1 MADINLD
8 DLLQKKQADGTD
20 MAPKEISEK
29 DEVRKAL
36 AAAEQLTPAQ
46 RSEVNAVKN
55 KIDFTDTASLLQY
68 GNAAQKNIAD
78 FSDSV
83 LSSTRTKDAGEVGGL
98 LKELV
103 TNAREFEHVEEG
115 ESFLSKI
122 PIVGSMVKK
131 ADSMKMR
138 YDKISTQIA
147 RIEGG
152 LENAKQKMMKDIVLY
167 DTLYEKN
174 LEYFKQLEIYIRAGE
189 EKVAEMRQQ
198 TLPKLEA
205 QAAVSNNPMAA
216 QVVQDFK
223 GTLDRF
229 EKKVTDL
236 KITKTI
242 AVQTAPQIRLIQN
255 NDKILADRVQSAIYN
270 TIPLWK
276 NQMVIALG
284 LSHQQNVLKM
294 QQRVNDM
301 TNELLKKNAEMLKQ
315 NSIGTAKENQR
326 SIVDI
331 ETVKKVNDE
340 LIATIQETVRIQ
352 DEGHTKRMAAE
363 KELEAIENRLK
374 ETMLSVSKRR

>member
-115 ESFLSKI
+115 GSFLSKI

-131 ADSMKMR
+131 ADDMKMR

-223 GTLDRF
+223 GSLDRF

-374 ETMLSVSKRR
+374 ETMLSVSKR

>member
-115 ESFLSKI
+115 GSFLSKI

-131 ADSMKMR
+131 ADDMKMR

-242 AVQTAPQIRLIQN
+242 AVQTAPQLRLIQN

-284 LSHQQNVLKM
+284 LSQQQNVLKM

-374 ETMLSVSKRR
+374 ETMLSVSKR

>member
-115 ESFLSKI
+115 GSFLSKI

-131 ADSMKMR
+131 ADDMKMR

-167 DTLYEKN
+167 DTLYE
-174 LEYFKQLEIYIRAGE
+174 
-189 EKVAEMRQQ
+189 
-198 TLPKLEA
+198 
-205 QAAVSNNPMAA
+205 
-216 QVVQDFK
+216 
-223 GTLDRF
+223 
-229 EKKVTDL
+229 
-236 KITKTI
+236 
-242 AVQTAPQIRLIQN
+242 
-255 NDKILADRVQSAIYN
+255 
-270 TIPLWK
+270 
-276 NQMVIALG
+276 
-284 LSHQQNVLKM
+284 
-294 QQRVNDM
+294 
-301 TNELLKKNAEMLKQ
+301 
-315 NSIGTAKENQR
+315 
-326 SIVDI
+326 
-331 ETVKKVNDE
+331 
-340 LIATIQETVRIQ
+340 
-352 DEGHTKRMAAE
+352 
-363 KELEAIENRLK
+363 
-374 ETMLSVSKRR
+374 

>member
-36 AAAEQLTPAQ
+36 AAAEQLTPAE

-115 ESFLSKI
+115 GSFLSKI

-131 ADSMKMR
+131 ADDMKMR

-374 ETMLSVSKRR
+374 ETMLSVSKR

>member
-115 ESFLSKI
+115 GSFLSKI

-131 ADSMKMR
+131 ADDMKMR

-352 DEGHTKRMAAE
+352 DEGHTKRMAA
-363 KELEAIENRLK
+363 
-374 ETMLSVSKRR
+374 

>member
-115 ESFLSKI
+115 GSFLSKI

-131 ADSMKMR
+131 ADDMKMR

-205 QAAVSNNPMAA
+205 QAAVSNNPLAA

-374 ETMLSVSKRR
+374 ETMLSVSKR

>member
-115 ESFLSKI
+115 GSFLSKI

-131 ADSMKMR
+131 ADDMKMR

-294 QQRVNDM
+294 QKRVNDM

-374 ETMLSVSKRR
+374 ETMLSVSKR

>member
-8 DLLQKKQADGTD
+8 DLLQKKQADGMD

-36 AAAEQLTPAQ
+36 AAAEQLTPAE

-115 ESFLSKI
+115 GSFLSKI

-131 ADSMKMR
+131 ADDMKMR

-189 EKVAEMRQQ
+189 EKAAEMRQQ

>member
-8 DLLQKKQADGTD
+8 DLLQKKQADGMD

-115 ESFLSKI
+115 GSFLSKI

-131 ADSMKMR
+131 ADDMKMR

-374 ETMLSVSKRR
+374 ETMLSVSKR

>member
-36 AAAEQLTPAQ
+36 AAAEQLTPAE

-115 ESFLSKI
+115 GSFLSKI

-131 ADSMKMR
+131 ADDMKMR

-189 EKVAEMRQQ
+189 EKAAEMRQQ

-374 ETMLSVSKRR
+374 ETMLSVSKR

>member
-8 DLLQKKQADGTD
+8 DLLQKKQADGMD

-36 AAAEQLTPAQ
+36 AAAEQLTPAE

-189 EKVAEMRQQ
+189 EKAAEMRQQ

-374 ETMLSVSKRR
+374 ETMLSVSKR

>member
-8 DLLQKKQADGTD
+8 DLLQKKQADGMD

-36 AAAEQLTPAQ
+36 AAAEQLTPAE

-115 ESFLSKI
+115 GSFLSKI

-131 ADSMKMR
+131 ADDMKMR

>member
-115 ESFLSKI
+115 GSFLSKI

-131 ADSMKMR
+131 ADDMKMR

-374 ETMLSVSKRR
+374 ETMLPVSKR

>member
-46 RSEVNAVKN
+46 RSEVNAVQN

-115 ESFLSKI
+115 GSFLSKI

-131 ADSMKMR
+131 ADDMKMR

-374 ETMLSVSKRR
+374 ETMLSVSKR

>member
-115 ESFLSKI
+115 GSFLSKI

-131 ADSMKMR
+131 ADDMKMR

-326 SIVDI
+326 CIVDI

-374 ETMLSVSKRR
+374 ETMLSVSKR

>member
-8 DLLQKKQADGTD
+8 DLLQKKQADGMD

-36 AAAEQLTPAQ
+36 AAAEQLTPAE

-115 ESFLSKI
+115 GSFLSKI

-131 ADSMKMR
+131 ADDMKMR

-189 EKVAEMRQQ
+189 EKAAEMRQQ

-374 ETMLSVSKRR
+374 ETMLSVSKR

>member
-8 DLLQKKQADGTD
+8 DLLQKKQAVGTD

-115 ESFLSKI
+115 GSFLSKI

-131 ADSMKMR
+131 ADDMKMR

-374 ETMLSVSKRR
+374 ETMLSVSKR

>member
-36 AAAEQLTPAQ
+36 AVAEQLTPAQ

-115 ESFLSKI
+115 GSFLSKI

-131 ADSMKMR
+131 ADDMKMR

-189 EKVAEMRQQ
+189 EKAAEMRQQ

-374 ETMLSVSKRR
+374 ETMLSVSKR

>member
-8 DLLQKKQADGTD
+8 DLLQKKQADGMD

-115 ESFLSKI
+115 GSFLSKI

-131 ADSMKMR
+131 ADDMKMR

-326 SIVDI
+326 CIVDI

-374 ETMLSVSKRR
+374 ETMLSVSKR

>member
-115 ESFLSKI
+115 GSFLSKI

-131 ADSMKMR
+131 ADDMKMR

-242 AVQTAPQIRLIQN
+242 AVQTAPQIRLLQN

-374 ETMLSVSKRR
+374 ETMLSVSKR

>member
-131 ADSMKMR
+131 ADDMKMR

-374 ETMLSVSKRR
+374 ETMLSVSKR

>member
-8 DLLQKKQADGTD
+8 DLLQKQADGTD

-115 ESFLSKI
+115 GSFLSKI

-131 ADSMKMR
+131 ADDMKMR

-374 ETMLSVSKRR
+374 ETMLSVSKR

>member
-8 DLLQKKQADGTD
+8 DLLQKKQADGMD

-189 EKVAEMRQQ
+189 EKAAEMRQQ

>member
-115 ESFLSKI
+115 GSFLSKI

-131 ADSMKMR
+131 ADDMKMR

-205 QAAVSNNPMAA
+205 QAAVSNNPIAA

-374 ETMLSVSKRR
+374 ETMLSVSKR

>member
-8 DLLQKKQADGTD
+8 DLLQKKQADGMD

-36 AAAEQLTPAQ
+36 AAAEQLTPAE

-115 ESFLSKI
+115 GSFLSKI

-189 EKVAEMRQQ
+189 EKAAEMRQQ

>member
-46 RSEVNAVKN
+46 RSEVNAIKN

-115 ESFLSKI
+115 GSFLSKI

-131 ADSMKMR
+131 ADDMKMR

-174 LEYFKQLEIYIRAGE
+174 LDYFKQLEIYIRAGE

>member
-20 MAPKEISEK
+20 MAPKEISAK

-46 RSEVNAVKN
+46 RSAVNAVKN

-115 ESFLSKI
+115 GSFLSKI

-131 ADSMKMR
+131 ADDMKMR

-167 DTLYEKN
+167 DTLHEKN

-276 NQMVIALG
+276 NQKVIALG

-374 ETMLSVSKRR
+374 ETMLSVSKR

>member
-36 AAAEQLTPAQ
+36 AVAEQLTPAE

-115 ESFLSKI
+115 GSFLSKI

-131 ADSMKMR
+131 ADDMKMR

-315 NSIGTAKENQR
+315 NSIGAAKENQR

>member
-115 ESFLSKI
+115 GSFLSKI

-131 ADSMKMR
+131 ADDMKMR

-189 EKVAEMRQQ
+189 EKAAEMRQQ

-374 ETMLSVSKRR
+374 ETMLSVSKR

>member
-115 ESFLSKI
+115 GSFLSKI

-131 ADSMKMR
+131 ADDMKMR

-374 ETMLSVSKRR
+374 ETMLSVSKR

>member
-78 FSDSV
+78 FADSV

-115 ESFLSKI
+115 GSFLSKI

-131 ADSMKMR
+131 ADDMKMR

-374 ETMLSVSKRR
+374 ETMLSVSKR

>member
-1 MADINLD
+1 
-8 DLLQKKQADGTD
+8 
-20 MAPKEISEK
+20 
-29 DEVRKAL
+29 
-36 AAAEQLTPAQ
+36 
-46 RSEVNAVKN
+46 
-55 KIDFTDTASLLQY
+55 
-68 GNAAQKNIAD
+68 
-78 FSDSV
+78 
-83 LSSTRTKDAGEVGGL
+83 
-98 LKELV
+98 
-103 TNAREFEHVEEG
+103 
-115 ESFLSKI
+115 
-122 PIVGSMVKK
+122 
-131 ADSMKMR
+131 
-138 YDKISTQIA
+138 
-147 RIEGG
+147 
-152 LENAKQKMMKDIVLY
+152 
-167 DTLYEKN
+167 
-174 LEYFKQLEIYIRAGE
+174 
-189 EKVAEMRQQ
+189 MRQQ

-374 ETMLSVSKRR
+374 ETMLSVSKR

>member
-115 ESFLSKI
+115 GSFLSKI

-131 ADSMKMR
+131 ADDMKMR

-301 TNELLKKNAEMLKQ
+301 TNELLKKMAEMLKQ
-315 NSIGTAKENQR
+315 SSIGTAKENQR

-374 ETMLSVSKRR
+374 ETMLSVSKR

>member
-8 DLLQKKQADGTD
+8 DLLQKKQADGMD

-36 AAAEQLTPAQ
+36 AAAEQLTPAE

-115 ESFLSKI
+115 GSFLSKI

-131 ADSMKMR
+131 ADDMKMR

-374 ETMLSVSKRR
+374 ETMLSVSKR

>member
-115 ESFLSKI
+115 GSYLSKI

-131 ADSMKMR
+131 ADDMKMR

-374 ETMLSVSKRR
+374 ETMLSVSKR

>member
-131 ADSMKMR
+131 ADDMKMR

-301 TNELLKKNAEMLKQ
+301 TNEHLKKNAEMLKQ

-374 ETMLSVSKRR
+374 ETMLSVSKR

>member
-115 ESFLSKI
+115 GSFLSKI

-131 ADSMKMR
+131 ADDMKMR

-189 EKVAEMRQQ
+189 EKAAEMRQQ